1 MKICIPTMGG
11 EGLDS
16 QISSH
21 FGRAPNFTIVDPD
34 TKEVSIIDNTAE
46 HFGGMATTPEL
57 IRSSGVDVMLVSGIG
72 PRAVQLFE
80 QMGIRVY
87 VGAMGT
93 ARSALDAYNSGS
105 LDEATDENVC
115 AEHRR

>member
-1 MKICIPTMGG
+1 MGD
-11 EGLDS
+11 EGLES
-16 QISSH
+16 MVASH
-21 FGRAPNFTIVDPD
+21 FGRAPKFTIVDSD
-34 TKEVSIIDNTAE
+34 TKDVSIIDNTAE
-46 HFGGMATTPEL
+46 HFGGMSTTPEL

-87 VGAMGT
+87 VGAAGT
-93 ARSALDAYNSGS
+93 TSSALDAYNSGS
-105 LDEATDENVC
+105 LQEATDENVC